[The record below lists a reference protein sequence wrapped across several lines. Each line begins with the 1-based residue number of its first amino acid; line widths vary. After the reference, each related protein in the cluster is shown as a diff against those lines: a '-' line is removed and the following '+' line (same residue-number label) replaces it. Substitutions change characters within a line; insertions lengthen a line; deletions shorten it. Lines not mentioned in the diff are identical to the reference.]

1 MQISERLRA
10 VAGMVSPGCRLAD
23 VGTDHAYIPIYLIQN
38 GTVPRA
44 IAMDINQGPLLRA
57 TENVRRYGLADR
69 IEARLSD
76 GLEKLQ
82 AGEADTVLI
91 AGMGG
96 LLTIRILENGKEVL
110 AGCRE
115 LVLQPQ
121 SDIRSVRTYLEENG
135 WQIDWEDLVFED
147 GKYYPMMRAVPG
159 KNRIHCDARLTEGT
173 FPLHTDKKEEQ
184 VKEPATERLEEKT
197 VSLNMASDG
206 QKDSHDSHEGEIR
219 HELEL
224 RYGPLLLKKHHP
236 LLPDYLSREERLCRQ
251 VLEAMQGKETEAANA
266 RREELQKELEL
277 LHQAKKLTVMTGTD
291 K

>member
-38 GTVPRA
+38 GTVPQA

-57 TENVRRYGLADR
+57 TENIRRYGLAGQ
-69 IEARLSD
+69 IETRLSD

-96 LLTIRILENGKEVL
+96 LLMVRILENGREVL
-110 AGCRE
+110 TGCRE

-121 SDIRSVRTYLEENG
+121 SDIRSVRAYLEENG
-135 WQIDWEDLVFED
+135 WQIDREDLVFED
-147 GKYYPMMRAVPG
+147 GKYYPMMRAVRKKAPERVRRDAEVD
-159 KNRIHCDARLTEGT
+159 NRNDSNEG
-173 FPLHTDKKEEQ
+173 
-184 VKEPATERLEEKT
+184 
-197 VSLNMASDG
+197 
-206 QKDSHDSHEGEIR
+206 IR

-224 RYGPLLLKKHHP
+224 RYGPLLLQKHHP

-266 RREELQKELEL
+266 RREELRKELEF
-277 LHQAKKLTVMTGTD
+277 LHRARKLAVR
-291 K
+291 